1 MGNVVLNSFV
11 VKKYIFIYIY
21 VHLFSVAAAILNIS
35 DSKQKPQ
42 VWQFVFAKP
51 SGSFYS
57 TWQSVKSC
65 GEVPMLTLYGWR
77 WRASLGELFS

>member
-35 DSKQKPQ
+35 DNKQKPQ
-42 VWQFVFAKP
+42 VWQFVFA
-51 SGSFYS
+51 
-57 TWQSVKSC
+57 
-65 GEVPMLTLYGWR
+65 
-77 WRASLGELFS
+77 